1 MEFSNKILLLLW
13 KKCPVDNKS
22 LVAGV
27 QGKKF
32 KKDYQIYI
40 TKDCLHEGD
49 LTSLRLRSVH

>member
-1 MEFSNKILLLLW
+1 MW